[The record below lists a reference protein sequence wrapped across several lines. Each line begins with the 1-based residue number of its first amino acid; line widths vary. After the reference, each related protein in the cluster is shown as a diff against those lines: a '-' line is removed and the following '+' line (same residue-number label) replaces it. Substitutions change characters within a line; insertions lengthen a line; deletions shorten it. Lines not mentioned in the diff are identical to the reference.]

1 MNKNAKKS
9 VEIKSLCDK
18 ILNFKMSEISE
29 QKSASLANKK
39 SKNIPK
45 NPLEDIKKTLTQ
57 INNLLKKETNLSKNQ
72 KDIFVFLSDKGLE
85 KLTEM
90 IKMDNEEISKLSF
103 LCLINILYKNDILV
117 NIYCEKYGFNPLGNV
132 ICINWLPKIFEEKI
146 TLSLELLQDI
156 QDSAEHYKQNTK
168 YWKWPNNEKY
178 NDNNIPDPHKYLLG
192 FVHKESENIL
202 NDDSGKKQIGERKLS
217 KYEKDAIDIL
227 EEKEDKNNNND
238 NNNND
243 N

>member
-18 ILNFKMSEISE
+18 ILNFKISEISD
-29 QKSASLANKK
+29 QKSTSQANKK
-39 SKNIPK
+39 SKNTSK
-45 NPLEDIKKTLTQ
+45 NSLEEIKKTLTQ
-57 INNLLKKETNLSKNQ
+57 INNLLKKESNLSKNQ

-117 NIYCEKYGFNPLGNV
+117 NIYCEKYGFNPVGNV

-146 TLSLELLQDI
+146 SLTLELLQDI

-168 YWKWPNNEKY
+168 YWKWPNNDKY
-178 NDNNIPDPHKYLLG
+178 NDNNVPDPRKYLLG
-192 FVHKESENIL
+192 FVHKENENVL
-202 NDDSGKKQIGERKLS
+202 NDDNEKKQNNERILS
-217 KYEKDAIDIL
+217 KYEKEVIDIL
-227 EEKEDKNNNND
+227 EGENNND
-238 NNNND
+238 N
-243 N
+243 

>member
-29 QKSASLANKK
+29 QKQTSLANKK
-39 SKNIPK
+39 SKNISK

-146 TLSLELLQDI
+146 SLSLELLQDI

-192 FVHKESENIL
+192 FVHKECENIL
-202 NDDSGKKQIGERKLS
+202 NDDSGKKQISERQLS

-227 EEKEDKNNNND
+227 EENEDKNNNND
-238 NNNND
+238 NNND

>member
-18 ILNFKMSEISE
+18 ILNFKISEISD
-29 QKSASLANKK
+29 QKSTSQTNKK
-39 SKNIPK
+39 SKNASK
-45 NPLEDIKKTLTQ
+45 NSLEEIKKTLTQ
-57 INNLLKKETNLSKNQ
+57 INNLLKKESNLSKNQ

-90 IKMDNEEISKLSF
+90 IKMDNIEISKLSF

-117 NIYCEKYGFNPLGNV
+117 NIYCEKYGFNPVGNV

-146 TLSLELLQDI
+146 SLTLELLQDI

-168 YWKWPNNEKY
+168 YWKWPNSDKY

-192 FVHKESENIL
+192 FVHKENENVL
-202 NDDSGKKQIGERKLS
+202 NDDNEKKPNNERILS
-217 KYEKDAIDIL
+217 KYEKEVIDIL
-227 EEKEDKNNNND
+227 EGENNND
-238 NNNND
+238 N
-243 N
+243 

>member
-18 ILNFKMSEISE
+18 ILNFKISEISD
-29 QKSASLANKK
+29 QKSTSQANKK
-39 SKNIPK
+39 SKNTSK
-45 NPLEDIKKTLTQ
+45 NSLEEIKKTLTQ
-57 INNLLKKETNLSKNQ
+57 INNLLKKESNLSKNQ

-117 NIYCEKYGFNPLGNV
+117 NIYCEKYGFNPVGNV

-146 TLSLELLQDI
+146 SLTLELLQDI

-168 YWKWPNNEKY
+168 YWKWPNNDKY

-192 FVHKESENIL
+192 FVHKENENVL
-202 NDDSGKKQIGERKLS
+202 NDDNEKKQYNERILS
-217 KYEKDAIDIL
+217 KYEKEVIDIL
-227 EEKEDKNNNND
+227 EGENNND
-238 NNNND
+238 N
-243 N
+243 

>member
-29 QKSASLANKK
+29 QKSASIANKK
-39 SKNIPK
+39 SKNISK

-146 TLSLELLQDI
+146 SLSLELLQDI

-192 FVHKESENIL
+192 FVHKESENVISDENEKKL
-202 NDDSGKKQIGERKLS
+202 NNERKLS
-217 KYEKDAIDIL
+217 KYEKEAIEIL
-227 EEKEDKNNNND
+227 EEEE
-238 NNNND
+238 
-243 N
+243 

>member
-29 QKSASLANKK
+29 QKSASIANKK
-39 SKNIPK
+39 SKNNPK

-85 KLTEM
+85 KLTDM
-90 IKMDNEEISKLSF
+90 IKSDNSEISKLSF
-103 LCLINILYKNDILV
+103 QCLVNILYKNEILV
-117 NIYCEKYGFNPLGNV
+117 NIYCEKYGFNPVGNV
-132 ICINWLPKIFEEKI
+132 ICINWLPKIFEDKI
-146 TLSLELLQDI
+146 PLSLELLQDI
-156 QDSAEHYKQNTK
+156 QDSAENYKQNTK

-178 NDNNIPDPHKYLLG
+178 NDNNIPDPNKYLLG
-192 FVHKESENIL
+192 FIHKENENIISEE
-202 NDDSGKKQIGERKLS
+202 NNKKIIKERKLS
-217 KYEKDAIDIL
+217 KLEKEAIEIL
-227 EEKEDKNNNND
+227 EEE
-238 NNNND
+238 
-243 N
+243 